1 MKKRNP
7 VAKSL
12 FTRQYKSRK
21 VKPKKGKGSF
31 KRKPKYNQSAI
42 FTLKLTI
49 ILSSSEVFGSTE
61 CHKYDGNINNV
72 PSLGS
77 IF

>member
-1 MKKRNP
+1 MKKKNP

-31 KRKPKYNQSAI
+31 KRKPKY
-42 FTLKLTI
+42 T
-49 ILSSSEVFGSTE
+49 
-61 CHKYDGNINNV
+61 
-72 PSLGS
+72 
-77 IF
+77 